1 MKVKAQHIKIHGMRL
16 QQCLKWNRALN
27 AYIKK
32 NITKKKQHYKR
43 KNITFGYNT
52 LFMQSPVDGHLSCFY
67 FMAIVIN
74 ATVNIHVQVFV
85 WP

>member
-1 MKVKAQHIKIHGMRL
+1 MLKLKIKL
-16 QQCLKWNRALN
+16 P
-27 AYIKK
+27 
-32 NITKKKQHYKR
+32 KKKKTLGKKTLHLD
-43 KNITFGYNT
+43 ITLY
-52 LFMQSPVDGHLSCFY
+52 SCIHDGHLSCFY